1 MTKPKHLYVPP
12 EERTGAAVRTPAQ
25 LEALAK
31 GRARYMEKVNAR
43 KEAGKKENVEEEE
56 REEKEVDA
64 EVDEPPE
71 PEESPSPPPSPP
83 PEPEEP
89 ETVPEKPAP
98 PPREPS
104 PPPRPA
110 SPPEDPLE
118 INFVYD
124 ETNYSFNYTVS
135 QSTLTQDLGVKVFS
149 PTRPYFRIAGVP
161 SLENSLSD
169 RSADADG
176 HSTHENHFS
185 QLYICSDTLG
195 LISREMTKGVA
206 GVSTVRNT
214 LLPVSQA
221 PFAPDGNNR
230 VIFEIPSLHNAFL
243 TQRSY
248 FTFTLKTN
256 ANTTKF
262 FRGPMCPFKRM
273 VVKAPNGQI
282 LEDLNDFHLF
292 SKVKD
297 VLYKSKCDLES
308 EFATTKSS
316 LAVDQGM
323 WDTEQQTFIEGSGV
337 PVIFKPHSGLL
348 GEEQQFFIPVNQI
361 ASSAGYA
368 LHIELHLLDAQDF
381 VYSTAATTPSYQI
394 TAMTYETELAQL
406 SNELM
411 RDVIGTK
418 QIAIPYKYV
427 RSHHNQLHGQ
437 QSYNVRITDAAQ
449 NLENT
454 YSIIHKPQAIQT
466 SVSSTNEH
474 NSNSEPTTFYGGR
487 ETWEGDEI
495 GGADDDLTKYVF
507 KYGTKFFPNAPVELD
522 GRNKTLALQS
532 AISQLGLRNPV
543 CSQPLYGTNNMGTNF
558 EVRDFVLVNSFKTTG
573 DRVENG
579 INTAAT
585 SAPIEIDLSFAQA
598 TQNKQLITFVEQ
610 ANTLYI
616 KNDGISSMVKG

>member
-1 MTKPKHLYVPP
+1 MSALPK
-12 EERTGAAVRTPAQ
+12 
-25 LEALAK
+25 
-31 GRARYMEKVNAR
+31 
-43 KEAGKKENVEEEE
+43 
-56 REEKEVDA
+56 
-64 EVDEPPE
+64 
-71 PEESPSPPPSPP
+71 
-83 PEPEEP
+83 
-89 ETVPEKPAP
+89 
-98 PPREPS
+98 
-104 PPPRPA
+104 
-110 SPPEDPLE
+110 
-118 INFVYD
+118 
-124 ETNYSFNYTVS
+124 
-135 QSTLTQDLGVKVFS
+135 
-149 PTRPYFRIAGVP
+149 
-161 SLENSLSD
+161 
-169 RSADADG
+169 
-176 HSTHENHFS
+176 
-185 QLYICSDTLG
+185 G

-206 GVSTVRNT
+206 GVTTVRNT
-214 LLPVSQA
+214 LLPVTQA

-292 SKVKD
+292 TKVKD

-316 LAVDQGM
+316 LAIDQGL
-323 WDTEQQTFIEGSGV
+323 WDTEQQTFNEGSGV

-381 VYSTAATTPSYQI
+381 VYSTDATVPSYQI

-454 YSIIHKPQAIQT
+454 YSIIHQPQAIQT
-466 SVSSTNEH
+466 SVSSANEH
-474 NSNSEPTTFYGGR
+474 SSNYEPTTFYGGR
-487 ETWEGDEI
+487 ETWEGDDI

-522 GRNKTLALQS
+522 GKNKQLALQS

-543 CSQPLYGTNNMGTNF
+543 ASQPLYGTNNMATNWDT
-558 EVRDFVLVNSFKTTG
+558 RDFVLVNSFKATG

-579 INTAAT
+579 INTAST

>member
-56 REEKEVDA
+56 KEEKEVDA

-71 PEESPSPPPSPP
+71 PEEPPSPPPSPP

-89 ETVPEKPAP
+89 EPVPEKPAP
-98 PPREPS
+98 PPRELSPPPPPREPS
-104 PPPRPA
+104 PPPPPPPPPKERLGHTA
-110 SPPEDPLE
+110 SAPKTRLKL
-118 INFVYD
+118 ISYM
-124 ETNYSFNYTVS
+124 TNPIIV
-135 QSTLTQDLGVKVFS
+135 LVI
-149 PTRPYFRIAGVP
+149 PTRPYFRVAGVP
-161 SLENSLSD
+161 SLENSLID
-169 RSADADG
+169 RTSESDG
-176 HSTHENHFS
+176 HS
-185 QLYICSDTLG
+185 

-206 GVSTVRNT
+206 GVATVRNT
-214 LLPVSQA
+214 LLPVTQA

-292 SKVKD
+292 TKVKD

-316 LAVDQGM
+316 LAVDQAM

-381 VYSTAATTPSYQI
+381 VYSTATTTPSYQI

-454 YSIIHKPQAIQT
+454 YSIIHKPLAIQT
-466 SVSSTNEH
+466 SVASNNEH

-543 CSQPLYGTNNMGTNF
+543 ASQPLYGTNNMGTNWDT
-558 EVRDFVLVNSFKTTG
+558 RDFVLVNSFKTTG

>member
-1 MTKPKHLYVPP
+1 
-12 EERTGAAVRTPAQ
+12 
-25 LEALAK
+25 
-31 GRARYMEKVNAR
+31 
-43 KEAGKKENVEEEE
+43 
-56 REEKEVDA
+56 
-64 EVDEPPE
+64 
-71 PEESPSPPPSPP
+71 
-83 PEPEEP
+83 
-89 ETVPEKPAP
+89 
-98 PPREPS
+98 
-104 PPPRPA
+104 
-110 SPPEDPLE
+110 
-118 INFVYD
+118 
-124 ETNYSFNYTVS
+124 
-135 QSTLTQDLGVKVFS
+135 
-149 PTRPYFRIAGVP
+149 
-161 SLENSLSD
+161 
-169 RSADADG
+169 
-176 HSTHENHFS
+176 
-185 QLYICSDTLG
+185 
-195 LISREMTKGVA
+195 
-206 GVSTVRNT
+206 
-214 LLPVSQA
+214 
-221 PFAPDGNNR
+221 
-230 VIFEIPSLHNAFL
+230 
-243 TQRSY
+243 
-248 FTFTLKTN
+248 
-256 ANTTKF
+256 
-262 FRGPMCPFKRM
+262 MCPFKRM

-292 SKVKD
+292 TKVKD

-316 LAVDQGM
+316 LSVDQAM

-454 YSIIHKPQAIQT
+454 YSIIHKPLAIQT
-466 SVSSTNEH
+466 SVASNNEH

-507 KYGTKFFPNAPVELD
+507 KYGTRFFPNAPVELD
-522 GRNKTLALQS
+522 GRNKTLALQL

-543 CSQPLYGTNNMGTNF
+543 ASQPLYGTNNMGTNWDT
-558 EVRDFVLVNSFKTTG
+558 RDFVLVNSFKATG

-579 INTAAT
+579 INTAST
-585 SAPIEIDLSFAQA
+585 IEIDLSFAQA

>member
-1 MTKPKHLYVPP
+1 MTLVFETIDEIDYQKEHTKEYL
-12 EERTGAAVRTPAQ
+12 R
-25 LEALAK
+25 EAK
-31 GRARYMEKVNAR
+31 
-43 KEAGKKENVEEEE
+43 
-56 REEKEVDA
+56 
-64 EVDEPPE
+64 
-71 PEESPSPPPSPP
+71 
-83 PEPEEP
+83 
-89 ETVPEKPAP
+89 
-98 PPREPS
+98 
-104 PPPRPA
+104 
-110 SPPEDPLE
+110 
-118 INFVYD
+118 
-124 ETNYSFNYTVS
+124 
-135 QSTLTQDLGVKVFS
+135 
-149 PTRPYFRIAGVP
+149 
-161 SLENSLSD
+161 
-169 RSADADG
+169 
-176 HSTHENHFS
+176 
-185 QLYICSDTLG
+185 
-195 LISREMTKGVA
+195 MTKG
-206 GVSTVRNT
+206 GGWYDREKYPSSSHSSTIR
-214 LLPVSQA
+214 PRRKQQ
-221 PFAPDGNNR
+221 GN
-230 VIFEIPSLHNAFL
+230 FEIPSLHNAFL

-262 FRGPMCPFKRM
+262 FRGHMCPFKRM

-292 SKVKD
+292 TKVKD
-297 VLYKSKCDLES
+297 VLYNPSVIWK
-308 EFATTKSS
+308 ASS
-316 LAVDQGM
+316 QQRSLLSFSRPG

-337 PVIFKPHSGLL
+337 PVIFKPLGLL

-427 RSHHNQLHGQ
+427 RSHHNQLNGQ

-543 CSQPLYGTNNMGTNF
+543 CSQPLYGTNNMGTNW

-573 DRVENG
+573 DRVYNG

-585 SAPIEIDLSFAQA
+585 SAPIEIDSFVRPSDA
-598 TQNKQLITFVEQ
+598 KQTTHYLRGTSEY
-610 ANTLYI
+610 TLH
-616 KNDGISSMVKG
+616 

>member
-43 KEAGKKENVEEEE
+43 KVAEKKEKGEVEEK
-56 REEKEVDA
+56 EEKEVDA

-89 ETVPEKPAP
+89 EPVPEKPAP

-110 SPPEDPLE
+110 SPPPRPASPPPPPPPKERLGHTASARKTRLKLISYMTKP
-118 INFVYD
+118 II
-124 ETNYSFNYTVS
+124 VS
-135 QSTLTQDLGVKVFS
+135 VIPVW
-149 PTRPYFRIAGVP
+149 PYLRIAGSP
-161 SLENSLSD
+161 TISNSSTD
-169 RSADADG
+169 RTSESDG

-206 GVSTVRNT
+206 GVTTVRNT

-292 SKVKD
+292 TKVKD

-316 LAVDQGM
+316 LSVDQAM
-323 WDTEQQTFIEGSGV
+323 WDTEQQTFTEGSGV

-437 QSYNVRITDAAQ
+437 QSYN
-449 NLENT
+449 
-454 YSIIHKPQAIQT
+454 
-466 SVSSTNEH
+466 
-474 NSNSEPTTFYGGR
+474 
-487 ETWEGDEI
+487 
-495 GGADDDLTKYVF
+495 YVF

-543 CSQPLYGTNNMGTNF
+543 CSQPLYGTNNMGTNWDT
-558 EVRDFVLVNSFKTTG
+558 RDFVLVNSFKTTG

>member
-1 MTKPKHLYVPP
+1 MSALPK
-12 EERTGAAVRTPAQ
+12 
-25 LEALAK
+25 
-31 GRARYMEKVNAR
+31 
-43 KEAGKKENVEEEE
+43 
-56 REEKEVDA
+56 
-64 EVDEPPE
+64 
-71 PEESPSPPPSPP
+71 
-83 PEPEEP
+83 
-89 ETVPEKPAP
+89 
-98 PPREPS
+98 
-104 PPPRPA
+104 
-110 SPPEDPLE
+110 
-118 INFVYD
+118 
-124 ETNYSFNYTVS
+124 
-135 QSTLTQDLGVKVFS
+135 
-149 PTRPYFRIAGVP
+149 
-161 SLENSLSD
+161 
-169 RSADADG
+169 
-176 HSTHENHFS
+176 
-185 QLYICSDTLG
+185 G
-195 LISREMTKGVA
+195 LISREMTKGVK
-206 GVSTVRNT
+206 GVETVRNS

-282 LEDLNDFHLF
+282 LEDVNDFHLF

-316 LAVDQGM
+316 LAVDQAM
-323 WDTEQQTFIEGSGV
+323 WETEQQNFIEESGV

-368 LHIELHLLDAQDF
+368 LHIELHLLDYQDF
-381 VYSTAATTPSYQI
+381 VYSTDATTPSYSI

-427 RSHHNQLHGQ
+427 RSRHNQLHGQ

-454 YSIIHKPQAIQT
+454 YSIIHKPLASPGAFGMKLT
-466 SVSSTNEH
+466 DLVKKRELPFYNKDDNNKPVRTKNE
-474 NSNSEPTTFYGGR
+474 NK
-487 ETWEGDEI
+487 
-495 GGADDDLTKYVF
+495 GAWRFRRKDVYD
-507 KYGTKFFPNAPVELD
+507 
-522 GRNKTLALQS
+522 
-532 AISQLGLRNPV
+532 
-543 CSQPLYGTNNMGTNF
+543 
-558 EVRDFVLVNSFKTTG
+558 
-573 DRVENG
+573 
-579 INTAAT
+579 
-585 SAPIEIDLSFAQA
+585 
-598 TQNKQLITFVEQ
+598 
-610 ANTLYI
+610 
-616 KNDGISSMVKG
+616 

>member
-1 MTKPKHLYVPP
+1 MSALPK
-12 EERTGAAVRTPAQ
+12 
-25 LEALAK
+25 
-31 GRARYMEKVNAR
+31 
-43 KEAGKKENVEEEE
+43 
-56 REEKEVDA
+56 
-64 EVDEPPE
+64 
-71 PEESPSPPPSPP
+71 
-83 PEPEEP
+83 
-89 ETVPEKPAP
+89 
-98 PPREPS
+98 
-104 PPPRPA
+104 
-110 SPPEDPLE
+110 
-118 INFVYD
+118 
-124 ETNYSFNYTVS
+124 
-135 QSTLTQDLGVKVFS
+135 
-149 PTRPYFRIAGVP
+149 
-161 SLENSLSD
+161 
-169 RSADADG
+169 
-176 HSTHENHFS
+176 
-185 QLYICSDTLG
+185 G

-206 GVSTVRNT
+206 GVATVRNT

-282 LEDLNDFHLF
+282 LEDINDFHLF
-292 SKVKD
+292 TKVKD

-316 LAVDQGM
+316 LAIDQGL
-323 WDTEQQTFIEGSGV
+323 WDTEQQTFNEGSGV

-381 VYSTAATTPSYQI
+381 VYSTDATVPSYQI

-454 YSIIHKPQAIQT
+454 YSIIHKPLAIQT

-474 NSNSEPTTFYGGR
+474 KSNSEPTTFYGGR

-507 KYGTKFFPNAPVELD
+507 KYGTKFYPNAPVELD

-543 CSQPLYGTNNMGTNF
+543 ASQPLYGTNNMGTNWDT
-558 EVRDFVLVNSFKTTG
+558 RDFVLVNSFKATG

>member
-56 REEKEVDA
+56 KEEKEVDA

-89 ETVPEKPAP
+89 EPVPEKPAP

-104 PPPRPA
+104 PPPREP
-110 SPPEDPLE
+110 SPPPPPPPPPKER
-118 INFVYD
+118 
-124 ETNYSFNYTVS
+124 
-135 QSTLTQDLGVKVFS
+135 LGHTASARKTRLKLISYMTKPIIVLII
-149 PTRPYFRIAGVP
+149 PTRPYFRVAGVP
-161 SLENSLSD
+161 SLENSLID
-169 RSADADG
+169 RTSESDG
-176 HSTHENHFS
+176 HS
-185 QLYICSDTLG
+185 

-206 GVSTVRNT
+206 GVANVRNT
-214 LLPVSQA
+214 LLPVTQA

-292 SKVKD
+292 TKVKD

-316 LAVDQGM
+316 LAVDQAM

-454 YSIIHKPQAIQT
+454 YSIIHKPLAIQT
-466 SVSSTNEH
+466 SVASNNEH

-543 CSQPLYGTNNMGTNF
+543 CSQPLYGTNNMGTNWDT
-558 EVRDFVLVNSFKTTG
+558 RDFVLVNSFKTTG

>member
-1 MTKPKHLYVPP
+1 MSALPK
-12 EERTGAAVRTPAQ
+12 
-25 LEALAK
+25 
-31 GRARYMEKVNAR
+31 
-43 KEAGKKENVEEEE
+43 
-56 REEKEVDA
+56 
-64 EVDEPPE
+64 
-71 PEESPSPPPSPP
+71 
-83 PEPEEP
+83 
-89 ETVPEKPAP
+89 
-98 PPREPS
+98 
-104 PPPRPA
+104 
-110 SPPEDPLE
+110 
-118 INFVYD
+118 
-124 ETNYSFNYTVS
+124 
-135 QSTLTQDLGVKVFS
+135 
-149 PTRPYFRIAGVP
+149 
-161 SLENSLSD
+161 
-169 RSADADG
+169 
-176 HSTHENHFS
+176 
-185 QLYICSDTLG
+185 G
-195 LISREMTKGVA
+195 LISREMTKGVK
-206 GVSTVRNT
+206 GVETVRNS
-214 LLPVSQA
+214 LLPVTQA

-256 ANTTKF
+256 SNTTKF
-262 FRGPMCPFKRM
+262 FRGSMVPFKRM
-273 VVKAPNGQI
+273 VVRAPNGTI
-282 LEDLNDFHLF
+282 LEDINDFHLF

-323 WDTEQQTFIEGSGV
+323 WDTEQSTFAENNGV

-368 LHIELHLLDAQDF
+368 LHVELHLVDAQDF
-381 VYSTAATTPSYQI
+381 VYSTAATAPSYSI
-394 TAMTYETELAQL
+394 TSMTYETELAQL

-418 QIAIPYKYV
+418 QITIPYKYV

-454 YSIIHKPQAIQT
+454 YSIIHKPQALKT
-466 SVSSTNEH
+466 SVSSSNEH
-474 NSNSEPTTFYGGR
+474 HSNGQPTTFYGGA
-487 ETWEGDEI
+487 ETWEGDDI

-507 KYGTKFFPNAPVELD
+507 KYGTKHYPNAPVELD
-522 GRNKTLALQS
+522 GHNKQLVLQS

-543 CSQPLYGTNNMGTNF
+543 CSQPLYGTNNMGVNF
-558 EVRDFVLVNSFKTTG
+558 DVRDFVLVNSFKTTG
-573 DRVENG
+573 DKVENG

-585 SAPIEIDLSFAQA
+585 SAPVEIDLTFAQA

>member
-56 REEKEVDA
+56 KEEKEVDA

-71 PEESPSPPPSPP
+71 PEEPPSPPPSPP

-89 ETVPEKPAP
+89 EPVPEKPAP
-98 PPREPS
+98 PPRELSPPPPPREPS
-104 PPPRPA
+104 PPPPPPPPPKERLGHTA
-110 SPPEDPLE
+110 SAPKTRLKL
-118 INFVYD
+118 ISYM
-124 ETNYSFNYTVS
+124 TNPIIV
-135 QSTLTQDLGVKVFS
+135 LVI
-149 PTRPYFRIAGVP
+149 PTRPYFRVAGVP
-161 SLENSLSD
+161 SLENSLID
-169 RSADADG
+169 RTSESDG
-176 HSTHENHFS
+176 HS
-185 QLYICSDTLG
+185 

-206 GVSTVRNT
+206 GVATVRNT
-214 LLPVSQA
+214 LLPVTQA

-292 SKVKD
+292 TKVKD

-316 LAVDQGM
+316 LAVDQAM

-454 YSIIHKPQAIQT
+454 YSIIHKPLAIQT
-466 SVSSTNEH
+466 SVASNNEH

-543 CSQPLYGTNNMGTNF
+543 CSQPLYGTNNMGTNWDT
-558 EVRDFVLVNSFKTTG
+558 RDFVLVNSFKTTG

-579 INTAAT
+579 INTAST

>member
-1 MTKPKHLYVPP
+1 MSALPK
-12 EERTGAAVRTPAQ
+12 
-25 LEALAK
+25 
-31 GRARYMEKVNAR
+31 
-43 KEAGKKENVEEEE
+43 
-56 REEKEVDA
+56 
-64 EVDEPPE
+64 
-71 PEESPSPPPSPP
+71 
-83 PEPEEP
+83 
-89 ETVPEKPAP
+89 
-98 PPREPS
+98 
-104 PPPRPA
+104 
-110 SPPEDPLE
+110 
-118 INFVYD
+118 
-124 ETNYSFNYTVS
+124 
-135 QSTLTQDLGVKVFS
+135 
-149 PTRPYFRIAGVP
+149 
-161 SLENSLSD
+161 
-169 RSADADG
+169 
-176 HSTHENHFS
+176 
-185 QLYICSDTLG
+185 G

-206 GVSTVRNT
+206 GVATVRNT
-214 LLPVSQA
+214 LLPVTQA

-292 SKVKD
+292 TKVKD

-394 TAMTYETELAQL
+394 TAMTYECELAQL

-427 RSHHNQLHGQ
+427 RSHHNQLNGQ

-466 SVSSTNEH
+466 SVASNNEH

-543 CSQPLYGTNNMGTNF
+543 ASQPLYGTNNMGTNWDT
-558 EVRDFVLVNSFKTTG
+558 RDFVLVNSFKATG

-579 INTAAT
+579 INTAST

>member
-1 MTKPKHLYVPP
+1 MVK
-12 EERTGAAVRTPAQ
+12 
-25 LEALAK
+25 
-31 GRARYMEKVNAR
+31 
-43 KEAGKKENVEEEE
+43 
-56 REEKEVDA
+56 
-64 EVDEPPE
+64 
-71 PEESPSPPPSPP
+71 
-83 PEPEEP
+83 
-89 ETVPEKPAP
+89 
-98 PPREPS
+98 
-104 PPPRPA
+104 
-110 SPPEDPLE
+110 
-118 INFVYD
+118 
-124 ETNYSFNYTVS
+124 
-135 QSTLTQDLGVKVFS
+135 GVK
-149 PTRPYFRIAGVP
+149 GV
-161 SLENSLSD
+161 E
-169 RSADADG
+169 
-176 HSTHENHFS
+176 
-185 QLYICSDTLG
+185 
-195 LISREMTKGVA
+195 
-206 GVSTVRNT
+206 TVRNT
-214 LLPVSQA
+214 LLPVTQA

-256 ANTTKF
+256 ASSTKF
-262 FRGPMCPFKRM
+262 YRGPCVPFSRM

-282 LEDLNDFHLF
+282 LEDLNDFHLL

-297 VLYKSKCDLES
+297 VFKSKCDLEA
-308 EFATTKSS
+308 EHATTKAPYTLQES
-316 LAVDQGM
+316 M
-323 WDTEQQTFIEGSGV
+323 WDAEQTQFASGV
-337 PVIFKPHSGLL
+337 PVVMFPQSGLL
-348 GEEQQFFIPVNQI
+348 GQEQQYFIPVNQI

-368 LHIELHLLDAQDF
+368 LHIELHLLPNEDF
-381 VYSTAATTPSYQI
+381 VFSTGATAPSYSI
-394 TAMTYETELAQL
+394 TGMTYETELAQL

-411 RDVIGTK
+411 RDVIGSK

-454 YSIIHKPQAIQT
+454 YSIIHKPLALQT
-466 SVSSTNEH
+466 SVSSSNEH
-474 NSNSEPTTFYGGR
+474 HSNYEPTTFYGGR
-487 ETWEGDEI
+487 GTWEGDEI

-522 GRNKTLALQS
+522 GRDKQLALQS

-543 CSQPLYGTNNMGTNF
+543 CSQPLYGTNNMDTNWN
-558 EVRDFVLVNSFKTTG
+558 VRDFVLVNSFKTTG

-585 SAPIEIDLSFAQA
+585 SAPVEIDLTFAQA

>member
-31 GRARYMEKVNAR
+31 GRARYMEKVAER
-43 KEAGKKENVEEEE
+43 KAVEKMENVEEEE
-56 REEKEVDA
+56 KEGKEVAA

-89 ETVPEKPAP
+89 EPVPEKPAP

-110 SPPEDPLE
+110 SPPPPPPPKDRLGHTASARKTRLKL
-118 INFVYD
+118 ILYM
-124 ETNYSFNYTVS
+124 TNPIIV
-135 QSTLTQDLGVKVFS
+135 LVI

-161 SLENSLSD
+161 SLENSLID
-169 RSADADG
+169 RTSESDG
-176 HSTHENHFS
+176 HS
-185 QLYICSDTLG
+185 

-206 GVSTVRNT
+206 GVTTVRNT

-292 SKVKD
+292 TKVKD

-316 LAVDQGM
+316 LAVDQAM

-454 YSIIHKPQAIQT
+454 YSIIHKPLAIQT

-543 CSQPLYGTNNMGTNF
+543 CSQPLYGTNNMGTNWDT
-558 EVRDFVLVNSFKTTG
+558 RDFVLVNSFKTTG

>member
-31 GRARYMEKVNAR
+31 GRARYMEKVAER
-43 KEAGKKENVEEEE
+43 KAVEKMENVEEEE
-56 REEKEVDA
+56 KGEKEVAA

-71 PEESPSPPPSPP
+71 PEKPPSPPPSPP

-89 ETVPEKPAP
+89 EPVPEKPAP

-104 PPPRPA
+104 PPPREP
-110 SPPEDPLE
+110 SPPPPPPLPPK
-118 INFVYD
+118 D
-124 ETNYSFNYTVS
+124 R
-135 QSTLTQDLGVKVFS
+135 LGHTASARKTRLKLISYMTHPIIVLVI
-149 PTRPYFRIAGVP
+149 PTRPYFRVAGVP
-161 SLENSLSD
+161 SLENSLID
-169 RSADADG
+169 RTSESDG
-176 HSTHENHFS
+176 HS
-185 QLYICSDTLG
+185 

-206 GVSTVRNT
+206 GVTTVRNT

-292 SKVKD
+292 TKVKD

-316 LAVDQGM
+316 LSVDQAM

-427 RSHHNQLHGQ
+427 RSHHNQLNGQ

-543 CSQPLYGTNNMGTNF
+543 ASQPLYGTNNMGTNWDT
-558 EVRDFVLVNSFKTTG
+558 RDFVLVNSFKTTG

>member
-56 REEKEVDA
+56 KEEKEVDA

-71 PEESPSPPPSPP
+71 PEEPPSPPPSPP

-89 ETVPEKPAP
+89 EPVPEKPAP
-98 PPREPS
+98 PPRELSPPPPPREPS
-104 PPPRPA
+104 PPPPPPPPPKERLGHTA
-110 SPPEDPLE
+110 SAPKTRLKL
-118 INFVYD
+118 ISYM
-124 ETNYSFNYTVS
+124 TNPIIV
-135 QSTLTQDLGVKVFS
+135 LVI
-149 PTRPYFRIAGVP
+149 PTRPYFRVAGVP
-161 SLENSLSD
+161 SLENSLID
-169 RSADADG
+169 RTSESDG
-176 HSTHENHFS
+176 HS
-185 QLYICSDTLG
+185 

-206 GVSTVRNT
+206 GVATVRNT
-214 LLPVSQA
+214 LLPVTQA

-292 SKVKD
+292 TKVKD

-316 LAVDQGM
+316 LAVDQAM

-454 YSIIHKPQAIQT
+454 YSIIHKPLAIQT
-466 SVSSTNEH
+466 SVASNNEH

-543 CSQPLYGTNNMGTNF
+543 ASQPLYGTNNMGTNWDT
-558 EVRDFVLVNSFKTTG
+558 RDFVLVNSFKTTG

>member
-1 MTKPKHLYVPP
+1 M
-12 EERTGAAVRTPAQ
+12 
-25 LEALAK
+25 
-31 GRARYMEKVNAR
+31 
-43 KEAGKKENVEEEE
+43 
-56 REEKEVDA
+56 
-64 EVDEPPE
+64 
-71 PEESPSPPPSPP
+71 
-83 PEPEEP
+83 
-89 ETVPEKPAP
+89 
-98 PPREPS
+98 
-104 PPPRPA
+104 
-110 SPPEDPLE
+110 
-118 INFVYD
+118 
-124 ETNYSFNYTVS
+124 SFS
-135 QSTLTQDLGVKVFS
+135 M
-149 PTRPYFRIAGVP
+149 A
-161 SLENSLSD
+161 
-169 RSADADG
+169 
-176 HSTHENHFS
+176 
-185 QLYICSDTLG
+185 
-195 LISREMTKGVA
+195 
-206 GVSTVRNT
+206 
-214 LLPVSQA
+214 
-221 PFAPDGNNR
+221 
-230 VIFEIPSLHNAFL
+230 IFE
-243 TQRSY
+243 
-248 FTFTLKTN
+248 
-256 ANTTKF
+256 
-262 FRGPMCPFKRM
+262 
-273 VVKAPNGQI
+273 I

-292 SKVKD
+292 TKVKD

-316 LAVDQGM
+316 LSVDQAM

-411 RDVIGTK
+411 RDFIGTK

-454 YSIIHKPQAIQT
+454 YSIIHKPRAIQT

-543 CSQPLYGTNNMGTNF
+543 CSQPVYGTNNMGTNF

>member
-12 EERTGAAVRTPAQ
+12 EERTGNQVRTPAQ

-31 GRARYMEKVNAR
+31 GRARYMEKVAER
-43 KEAGKKENVEEEE
+43 KAKEKKENGEEEE
-56 REEKEVDA
+56 KEEKEVDA

-71 PEESPSPPPSPP
+71 PEEPPSPPPSPP

-89 ETVPEKPAP
+89 EPVPEKPTP

-104 PPPRPA
+104 PPPPPREP
-110 SPPEDPLE
+110 SPPPPPPPPPKER
-118 INFVYD
+118 V
-124 ETNYSFNYTVS
+124 SWYT
-135 QSTLTQDLGVKVFS
+135 QLR
-149 PTRPYFRIAGVP
+149 TRPYLRIAGVP
-161 SLENSLSD
+161 SLENSLMD
-169 RSADADG
+169 RTSESDG

-206 GVSTVRNT
+206 GVATVRNT

-256 ANTTKF
+256 ATTTKF

-292 SKVKD
+292 TKVKD

-316 LAVDQGM
+316 LAINQGL
-323 WDTEQQTFIEGSGV
+323 WDTEQQTFNEGSGV

-381 VYSTAATTPSYQI
+381 VYSTDATVPSYQI

-427 RSHHNQLHGQ
+427 RSHHNQLNGQ

-454 YSIIHKPQAIQT
+454 YSIIHKPLAIQT

-474 NSNSEPTTFYGGR
+474 SSNYEPTTFYGGR
-487 ETWEGDEI
+487 ETWEGDDI

-522 GRNKTLALQS
+522 GKNKQLALQS

-543 CSQPLYGTNNMGTNF
+543 ASQPLYGTNNMATNWDT
-558 EVRDFVLVNSFKTTG
+558 RDFVLVNSFKTTG